1 MVSAKV
7 FAKSMSFVESVEEAA
22 ANVSRSSAHPIGEGL
37 IVFFLTVGEKIIP
50 ASTRPK

>member
-7 FAKSMSFVESVEEAA
+7 LAKNMSFVEAFEEAA
-22 ANVSRSSAHPIGEGL
+22 ANVFRRSAHPIGEGL
-37 IVFFLTVGEKIIP
+37 TVFFLALGEKIIP